1 MQNMKELLATW
12 GSISPWIF
20 PSLWGILFLFACV
33 RRRYGI
39 TMLLALAFAGDL
51 FLSYI
56 FSQPTFTDGGDT
68 VILFS
73 TSFPKQPVYV
83 VASLLPSLVYFSLA
97 TAIALLL
104 RSVSKSVSSE
114 RSGT

>member
-1 MQNMKELLATW
+1 MQSTNELLASW
-12 GSISPWIF
+12 GVISPWVF
-20 PSLWGILFLFACV
+20 PSLWGMLALFACV
-33 RRRYGI
+33 RRRYGV

-97 TAIALLL
+97 TSMAMLLH
-104 RSVSKSVSSE
+104 SASKSIS
-114 RSGT
+114 R

>member
-1 MQNMKELLATW
+1 MQNMKELLTTW

-20 PSLWGILFLFACV
+20 PSLWGILALFACV

-39 TMLLALAFAGDL
+39 TMLLALAFASDL
-51 FLSYI
+51 LLSYI
-56 FSQPTFTDGGDT
+56 FSQPTFVDVGDT
-68 VILFS
+68 VTLFS

-83 VASLLPSLVYFSLA
+83 VANLLPALVNFSLA

-104 RSVSKSVSSE
+104 RSTSKD
-114 RSGT
+114 GH

>member
-1 MQNMKELLATW
+1 MQNTKEFLVIW
-12 GSISPWIF
+12 DSISPWIF
-20 PSLWGILFLFACV
+20 PSLWGILALFACV
-33 RRRYGI
+33 RRRYGV

-73 TSFPKQPVYV
+73 TSFPKQPVYA
-83 VASLLPSLVYFSLA
+83 VASLLPTVVNFSLA
-97 TAIALLL
+97 AVMALLL
-104 RSVSKSVSSE
+104 RSTSKD
-114 RSGT
+114 RR

>member
-1 MQNMKELLATW
+1 MQSANELLASW
-12 GSISPWIF
+12 GVISPWVF
-20 PSLWGILFLFACV
+20 PSLWGILALFACV
-33 RRRYGI
+33 RRRYGV

-73 TSFPKQPVYV
+73 TSFPKQPVYA
-83 VASLLPSLVYFSLA
+83 VASLLPTVVNFSLA
-97 TAIALLL
+97 AVMALLL
-104 RSVSKSVSSE
+104 RSTSKD
-114 RSGT
+114 RR